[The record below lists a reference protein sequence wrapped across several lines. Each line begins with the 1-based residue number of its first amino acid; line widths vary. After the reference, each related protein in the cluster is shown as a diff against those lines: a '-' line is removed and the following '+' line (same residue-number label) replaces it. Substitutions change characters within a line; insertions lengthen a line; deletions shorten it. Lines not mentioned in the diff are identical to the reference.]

1 MKVAGLSV
9 ETSSSSSSSSTS
21 SSSSSTVEMSDV
33 QGLGNVCL
41 YFEASTWG
49 FMLLN
54 KQKN

>member
-9 ETSSSSSSSSTS
+9 KAYSSTS
-21 SSSSSTVEMSDV
+21 SSSSSSLTVVMSDV
-33 QGLGNVCL
+33 QDLGSVCL
-41 YFEASTWG
+41 YFEASTWF